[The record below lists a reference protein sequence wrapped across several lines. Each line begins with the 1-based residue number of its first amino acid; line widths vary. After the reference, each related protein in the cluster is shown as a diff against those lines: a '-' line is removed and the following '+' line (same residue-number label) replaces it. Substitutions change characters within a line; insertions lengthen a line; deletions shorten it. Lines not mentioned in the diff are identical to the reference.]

1 MMRIVLFSLII
12 LFLFS
17 AITVNAI
24 AIQSSTSVHPPQMT
38 QGNTTE
44 NTKDFYVVI
53 QSSFPGQSQE
63 LSLPLNGTG
72 YIMYPEWTFL
82 FFSDQGNTTYQIYLN
97 GGKVGSGSFIFR
109 AEYSMNVTTDFA
121 NVSIILQGSENS
133 TVYNF
138 YDIPILHTTLGKYY
152 TVSNTELPV
161 YTITEYIYFGVRTLV
176 ASLFSALGAFFVINR
191 TVVARKKMEVYEK

>member
-1 MMRIVLFSLII
+1 MPNA
-12 LFLFS
+12 S
-17 AITVNAI
+17 ANRLM
-24 AIQSSTSVHPPQMT
+24 PPTAMQNQT
-38 QGNTTE
+38 NTE
-44 NTKDFYVVI
+44 DFYVVI

-63 LSLPLNGTG
+63 LSLPLNSTG
-72 YIMYPEWTFL
+72 YIMYPDWTFL

-109 AEYSMNVTTDFA
+109 TQFSMNVTTDFA

-152 TVSNTELPV
+152 TVRGMWNC
-161 YTITEYIYFGVRTLV
+161 
-176 ASLFSALGAFFVINR
+176 LFIQ
-191 TVVARKKMEVYEK
+191 